1 MIVQDSFGSLMP
13 GQYDGAPVMMFG
25 CHWNQMDGGSLTS
38 PAKFDHHNKV
48 GRDQSWKRTNHNFSS
63 LKAATIEAFCDFQ
76 YHRYQTRHFE
86 NFLIFIPKMV

>member
-48 GRDQSWKRTNHNFSS
+48 GRAGNEP
-63 LKAATIEAFCDFQ
+63 L
-76 YHRYQTRHFE
+76 
-86 NFLIFIPKMV
+86 

>member
-48 GRDQSWKRTNHNFSS
+48 GRDQSWKRTFVS
-63 LKAATIEAFCDFQ
+63 
-76 YHRYQTRHFE
+76 
-86 NFLIFIPKMV
+86 

>member
-48 GRDQSWKRTNHNFSS
+48 GRDYSWKRS
-63 LKAATIEAFCDFQ
+63 LLIVKVSQAQ
-76 YHRYQTRHFE
+76 
-86 NFLIFIPKMV
+86 FLLVHC

>member
-48 GRDQSWKRTNHNFSS
+48 GRDYSWKR
-63 LKAATIEAFCDFQ
+63 
-76 YHRYQTRHFE
+76 
-86 NFLIFIPKMV
+86 FLLIVKIS

>member
-13 GQYDGAPVMMFG
+13 GQYDGTPVMMFG

-48 GRDQSWKRTNHNFSS
+48 GRAGNEP
-63 LKAATIEAFCDFQ
+63 L
-76 YHRYQTRHFE
+76 
-86 NFLIFIPKMV
+86 